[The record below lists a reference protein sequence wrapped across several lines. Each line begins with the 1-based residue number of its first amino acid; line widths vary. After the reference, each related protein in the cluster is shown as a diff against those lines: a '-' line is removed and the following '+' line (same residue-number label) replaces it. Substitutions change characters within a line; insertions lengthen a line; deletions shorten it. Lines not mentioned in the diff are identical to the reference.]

1 MSIAGGII
9 LYTGAI
15 DNAPNANIRD
25 LVINVSASL
34 LSIPLVFLLYDY
46 TNLRITNQMKRTMIN
61 SMMDKLNMLMLNII
75 VSLRESMGV
84 RGKLTTENLNRM
96 LIWRAP
102 EITKR
107 IKITPRILDKFQEY
121 HSDLDNLLYRNGQ
134 SPVLST
140 EQAQILAGLARDMTH
155 FINENKFRKNRHLSA
170 KYTESMMGRILDWL
184 DSDSVAAINLAQ
196 HLSDTDVPPPPEKI
210 IYFFVFFLAFY
221 IFICQNCPRTLETEP
236 YVLPFQVQFWGHSSV
251 GRANDF

>member
-1 MSIAGGII
+1 MKINLRTVFLKSLPYLMSIAGGIV

-46 TNLRITNQMKRTMIN
+46 TNSRIANQMKRTMMN
-61 SMMDKLNMLMLNII
+61 SMTDKLNMLMLNII
-75 VSLRESMGV
+75 VLLRESMGV
-84 RGKLTTENLNRM
+84 RGKLGTESLNRM

-102 EITKR
+102 KISKR
-107 IKITPRILDKFQEY
+107 IKITSRILNKFQEY
-121 HSDLDNLLYRNGQ
+121 HNDLDNLLYRNGQ
-134 SPVLST
+134 VSVLNT

-155 FINENKFRKNRHLSA
+155 FINENKFRRNRHLSA

-184 DSDSVAAINLAQ
+184 DSDSVAAMSLAQ
-196 HLSDTDVPPPPEKI
+196 HLSDGDAQK
-210 IYFFVFFLAFY
+210 
-221 IFICQNCPRTLETEP
+221 NKK
-236 YVLPFQVQFWGHSSV
+236 
-251 GRANDF
+251 